1 MTSIPFPRI
10 QSGMS
15 NRAKRNRGNA
25 LKHSLAAAAGCVIA
39 IGTAAT
45 GHAQSDNYPV
55 KTVRIIAPFPPGG
68 TVDFFARVL
77 APRLSESLG
86 QQFIVDNRTGAAGT
100 IGTELAA
107 RSAPD
112 GYTLVVN
119 TIPLVTN
126 ALLFNRVPYDAL
138 NDFAPITLLASS
150 ASAVAVHPSL
160 PARSVRDLLQLARS
174 KPGTLNYGTAGPGT
188 NPHIA
193 GELFNYLGKVNLVAV
208 HFKGGGPALIAT
220 IGGEVSVSF
229 SGIAETARYAK
240 AGRLRPLG
248 VTSTRRSDAMPDVPT
263 VAESGVPGYE
273 FATWNAILAP
283 KNTPRAIVTL
293 LNDRIGKAMHA
304 PDLQQ
309 RLRDLGY
316 DVIASSPEE
325 LGAHL
330 KKESEKWA
338 RVVKERGMKVD

>member
-1 MTSIPFPRI
+1 MI
-10 QSGMS
+10 G
-15 NRAKRNRGNA
+15 AVA
-25 LKHSLAAAAGCVIA
+25 CAAAV
-39 IGTAAT
+39 TAPAT
-45 GHAQSDNYPV
+45 GHAQSDNYPA
-55 KTVRIIAPFPPGG
+55 KAVRIVAPFPPGG
-68 TVDFFARVL
+68 SVDFFARVL

-100 IGTELAA
+100 IGTELVA
-107 RSAPD
+107 RAAPD
-112 GYTLVVN
+112 GYTLIVN

-126 ALLFNRVPYDAL
+126 VFLFNRVPYDAL
-138 NDFAPITLLASS
+138 HDFAPIMLLASS

-193 GELFNYLGKVNLVAV
+193 GELFNYLGKINLVAV

-220 IGGEVSVSF
+220 IGGELSVSF
-229 SGIAETARYAK
+229 SGIAETSRYAK
-240 AGRLRPLG
+240 AERLRPLG
-248 VTSTRRSDAMPDVPT
+248 VTSTRRSAVMPDVPT
-263 VAESGVPGYE
+263 IAESGIPGYE
-273 FATWNAILAP
+273 FGTWNAILAP

-293 LNDRIGKAMHA
+293 LNERIGKAMRA

-309 RLRDLGY
+309 RFRELGY

-330 KKESEKWA
+330 KKESAKWGK
-338 RVVKERGMKVD
+338 VIKERGMKVD